1 MGMAFPDHPAGST
14 SPCPTGPT
22 EAQSSAH
29 ARRAAALIRNGRGR
43 ANGSVGL
50 VPVDILTVDLL
61 REHQRGQDAERAAWG
76 KASRY

>member
-1 MGMAFPDHPAGST
+1 MLAG
-14 SPCPTGPT
+14 
-22 EAQSSAH
+22 
-29 ARRAAALIRNGRGR
+29 AAALIRNGRGR